1 MGRGTNA
8 NTHSPAQKKRVRM
21 GLVVI
26 LGLVFVLM
34 AFVSVV
40 AIALSR
46 KTASAAPVVV
56 MYATPSPAVPVAQ
69 VIAPAATSI
78 PQAATA
84 LPPVEI
90 ASAPTSA
97 PVEVAALPAQ
107 PEPAPAQEPSPY
119 IQAAKYW
126 TSSLN
131 EPDAAQNASV
141 SREVF
146 AAIAR
151 QTRPYIPASSND
163 TIFGTTPAE
172 LAPEEFQTPIA
183 PPALACGETSG
194 TLITDTLSSPLL
206 SRPLPVNIWLPPCH
220 DPVHNKYPA
229 LYLMQGS
236 GYTLGQWLVHGAP
249 ETAEQLIN
257 SGLVK
262 PFIVVMP
269 GNDMWIPGQ
278 GEYMWTQDGPN
289 SWEGVIT
296 RYLVP
301 MIEQRYGAQP
311 DRESRAIGGI
321 SRGAYWSLEIG
332 FSHPEMFSAVGG
344 HSPATSKD
352 ILINEPIDFSMLK
365 FAPSIAALKTERIW
379 LDAGDTDWARAG
391 METLAKELKA
401 NGIPFIKSIGHGG
414 HEDDLWT
421 SRIYDYM
428 TFYTRG
434 WSTSPDRQSMPDT
447 IYTGVGDGN

>member
-1 MGRGTNA
+1 MGRGAQTH
-8 NTHSPAQKKRVRM
+8 THSPAQKKRVRM
-21 GLVVI
+21 GLAVI
-26 LGLVFVLM
+26 LGL
-34 AFVSVV
+34 AFVAMAAIGAATV
-40 AIALSR
+40 ALGR

-56 MYATPSPAVPVAQ
+56 MYATPSATIPVAQ
-69 VIAPAATSI
+69 AAAPTTT
-78 PQAATA
+78 PLGPMATA
-84 LPPVEI
+84 TTESAITPTASPV
-90 ASAPTSA
+90 A
-97 PVEVAALPAQ
+97 VAAAPAQ
-107 PEPAPAQEPSPY
+107 PEPAQPQDPSPY

-126 TSSLN
+126 TSALN
-131 EPDAAQNASV
+131 EANAAQNASV

-163 TIFGTTPAE
+163 TILGARPAE
-172 LAPEEFQTPIA
+172 LAAVEFETPPA
-183 PPALACGETSG
+183 PPPALACGETSG
-194 TLITDTLSSPLL
+194 KLITDTLESPLL
-206 SRPLPVNIWLPPCH
+206 SQPLPVNIWLPPCH
-220 DPVHNKYPA
+220 DPIHAKYPA

-249 ETAEQLIN
+249 QTAQSLIA
-257 SGLVK
+257 SGMVK

-301 MIEQRYGAQP
+301 MVERRYGAQP

-352 ILINEPIDFSMLK
+352 ILINEPIDFSMVK
-365 FAPSIAALKTERIW
+365 FAPSIAALKTQRIW
-379 LDAGDTDWARAG
+379 LDAGDTDWARTG

-401 NGIPFIKSIGHGG
+401 NGVPFIKSIGHGG

-434 WSTSPDRQSMPDT
+434 WSTSPDRQAMPDT
-447 IYTGVGDGN
+447 IYTGVAGN

>member
-1 MGRGTNA
+1 MGRGAQT

-21 GLVVI
+21 GLAVI
-26 LGLVFVLM
+26 LGL
-34 AFVSVV
+34 AFVVMAAVGAAAV
-40 AIALSR
+40 ALGR
-46 KTASAAPVVV
+46 KTTSAAPVVV
-56 MYATPSPAVPVAQ
+56 MYATPSPTIPVAQ
-69 VIAPAATSI
+69 AAAPTAT
-78 PQAATA
+78 PLGPMATA
-84 LPPVEI
+84 TTESAITPTAPPV
-90 ASAPTSA
+90 A
-97 PVEVAALPAQ
+97 VAAVPAQ
-107 PEPAPAQEPSPY
+107 PEPAQPQDDPSPY

-126 TSSLN
+126 TSALN
-131 EPDAAQNASV
+131 EANAAQNASV

-151 QTRPYIPASSND
+151 QTRPYIPASSKD
-163 TIFGTTPAE
+163 TILGTKLAE
-172 LAPEEFQTPIA
+172 LAAVEFETPPVP

-194 TLITDTLSSPLL
+194 KLITDTLESPLL
-206 SRPLPVNIWLPPCH
+206 SRPLPVHIWLPPCH
-220 DPVHNKYPA
+220 DPIHTKYPA

-249 ETAEQLIN
+249 QTAQSLIA
-257 SGLVK
+257 SGMVK

-278 GEYMWTQDGPN
+278 GKYMWTQDGPN

-301 MIEQRYGAQP
+301 MVERRYGAQP

-352 ILINEPIDFSMLK
+352 ILINEPIDFSMVK
-365 FAPSIAALKTERIW
+365 FAPSTAALKTLRIW

-401 NGIPFIKSIGHGG
+401 NGVPFIKSIGHGG

-447 IYTGVGDGN
+447 IYTGVAGN